1 VKQLI
6 CIYNEGN
13 DTKVAVVNKN
23 KDKMK
28 VLKTYYMDVLQ
39 PAFELEPGVTDLDI
53 GDGELAL
60 EDIQKESVNN
70 NNNVSNIQLINKSL
84 EGINLKKSLF
94 IPALTSPTVYYHT
107 FEGNTTEK
115 RGKLTQSII
124 DDIRNTKNVN
134 VDKDSLSYIELS
146 DKTLLTA
153 FLTSSDINA
162 VSLIKSL
169 ARENARRIYKIP
181 SIKSADISL
190 AYYVAKKRKF
200 FPEDN
205 SLIVYIGKEY
215 SKLIFL
221 KGKQVKHIGTAL
233 DIGTL
238 NLHTYDVY
246 FSKILL
252 EMETGG
258 ISSLDNIIVCGE
270 DDSENLI
277 LSFYGTFPEANV
289 SRLEF
294 DDFDFSE
301 LKMEDKESISVYS
314 IPLAVA
320 VDYFDEVEKEHTGIN
335 LLPKYIKE
343 EQKSFQFGWHG
354 YALFPLLF
362 GAAFYITVNALN
374 NNAEISK
381 LENQI
386 DYQTNLAAQNAQTLD
401 KISNLQAK
409 TSGFNQTQ
417 AILDSAS
424 IGTGVYT
431 RVFNHISNFFENNKS
446 IWLTKLATDNK
457 TLILEGYVLSKKV
470 LTQFAYSIKDAELKG
485 VYYESLRD
493 QDTYRFNMVFEL
505 STFNKNNNEQKN

>member
-1 VKQLI
+1 
-6 CIYNEGN
+6 
-13 DTKVAVVNKN
+13 
-23 KDKMK
+23 MK

-39 PAFELEPGVTDLDI
+39 PAFELEPGVTDLDL
-53 GDGELAL
+53 GEGALDL
-60 EDIQKESVNN
+60 EDIQEESTNS
-70 NNNVSNIQLINKSL
+70 NNVSNIQLINKKL
-84 EGINLKKSLF
+84 TGINLSKSLF
-94 IPALTSPTVYYHT
+94 IPALTSPSVYYHA
-107 FEGNTTEK
+107 FDGNANEK
-115 RGKLTQSII
+115 RSKLTQDIL
-124 DDIRNTKNVN
+124 DDIRNSKNIS
-134 VDKDSLSYIELS
+134 VDKDNLSYINLQDQTILAAFIS
-146 DKTLLTA
+146 STDLTA
-153 FLTSSDINA
+153 VNL
-162 VSLIKSL
+162 VRSL
-169 ARENARRIYKIP
+169 ARENGKRTYKIP

-294 DDFDFSE
+294 DDFDFTD
-301 LKMEDKESISVYS
+301 LKLDDKESISVYS

-320 VDYFDEVEKEHTGIN
+320 VDFFDEQEKEHKGIN

-354 YALFPLLF
+354 YALLPLLF
-362 GAAFYITVNALN
+362 GATFYVTVNSLN
-374 NNAEISK
+374 NSQQISK
-381 LENQI
+381 LKSQI
-386 DYQTNLAAQNAQTLD
+386 NYQTTLAMQNQQTLD
-401 KISNLQAK
+401 KISNLQTK

-417 AILDSAS
+417 TILDSAS
-424 IGTGVYT
+424 AGTGVYT
-431 RVFNHISNFFENNKS
+431 RVLNHISDFLGNNKS
-446 IWLTKLATDNK
+446 LWLTKMATDNK
-457 TLILEGYVLSKKV
+457 MLILEGYTLSKKV
-470 LTQFAYSIKDAELKG
+470 LTQFAYSVKGTELKG
-485 VYYESLRD
+485 VDYESLRD
-493 QDTYRFNMVFEL
+493 QNTYKFNMIFEL